1 MIHKTN
7 WMLKH
12 VLSDNKSNQMYLWY
26 WNSYKEQTRKY
37 KRYGKVIGIYFRKD
51 LNLLIIMDCR
61 TTTPVEFRT
70 KLGFKQQ
77 DIIMT
82 KENQC

>member
-1 MIHKTN
+1 M
-7 WMLKH
+7 
-12 VLSDNKSNQMYLWY
+12 
-26 WNSYKEQTRKY
+26 
-37 KRYGKVIGIYFRKD
+37 IGIYFRKD

-82 KENQC
+82 KENQR

>member
-1 MIHKTN
+1 
-7 WMLKH
+7 
-12 VLSDNKSNQMYLWY
+12 
-26 WNSYKEQTRKY
+26 
-37 KRYGKVIGIYFRKD
+37 
-51 LNLLIIMDCR
+51 MDCR
-61 TTTPVEFRT
+61 TTAPVEFRT